1 MDIECSRIAQIVLA
15 SDSPRRRRLVEFL
28 DTEVRVVSP
37 EIEEGPPLPG
47 ESPGNFVA
55 RLSARKA
62 EKVVRYAVDSIVM
75 GADTA
80 VVLDGVVLGKPV
92 DSRDAV
98 DMLRQLRGRI
108 HTVITGLTMVDAC
121 SERRLTVV
129 TRTEVWMRQY
139 SDEEITSYVESDA
152 PMDKAGAYAIQD
164 TNFSPA
170 EEVTGCY
177 FNVVGLPLCEV
188 TKTLSKL
195 GAPVRLRNDS
205 EVASYCRQCTLGV
218 DR

>member
-28 DTEVRVVSP
+28 DTAVRVVSP

-62 EKVVRYAVDSIVM
+62 EQVARYAVDSIVI
-75 GADTA
+75 GADTT

-98 DMLRQLRGRI
+98 YMLRQLRGRI
-108 HTVITGLTMVDAC
+108 HKVITGLTMVDAR
-121 SERRLTVV
+121 SERR
-129 TRTEVWMRQY
+129 
-139 SDEEITSYVESDA
+139 
-152 PMDKAGAYAIQD
+152 
-164 TNFSPA
+164 
-170 EEVTGCY
+170 
-177 FNVVGLPLCEV
+177 
-188 TKTLSKL
+188 
-195 GAPVRLRNDS
+195 
-205 EVASYCRQCTLGV
+205 
-218 DR
+218 